1 MASISTLM
9 AHTNVAPLTM
19 ANSKVLECMAQ
30 QMAVLSMKVIGPKMF
45 LMAKVKRYI
54 LMGLSMRAI
63 LSMGGKRMLMGFI
76 GGGRAKSILGGSRM
90 GICKD
95 VEDLKL
101 KEEKVSMKAHSNVI
115 LKLAAVS

>member
-1 MASISTLM
+1 MASISTPM
-9 AHTNVAPLTM
+9 AHTKEDLLTM
-19 ANSKVLECMAQ
+19 ANSKVSECMAH
-30 QMAVLSMKVIGPKMF
+30 QMAVLSMRATGPKMF
-45 LMAKVKRYI
+45 LMAKAKRDI
-54 LMGLSMRAI
+54 LMVLSMRAI

-76 GGGRAKSILGGSRM
+76 GGGRAKSILAGLRM

-101 KEEKVSMKAHSNVI
+101 KGEKVSMKAHSNVI

>member
-1 MASISTLM
+1 MDRIKEDL
-9 AHTNVAPLTM
+9 LTM
-19 ANSKVLECMAQ
+19 ANSKVSECMAQ
-30 QMAVLSMKVIGPKMF
+30 LMAVSFTRAIGPKIF
-45 LMAKVKRYI
+45 LMAKAKRHI

-76 GGGRAKSILGGSRM
+76 GGGRVKSIVEGSRM

-101 KEEKVSMKAHSNVI
+101 KGEKVSMKAHSNVI